1 MVLLSYS
8 IQFLIILALIGIIM
22 IQKGGDGLFA
32 SSKAFGIRGRSNT
45 IIRITY
51 FLAAAFL
58 LNSLLLGILYK
69 RKHKMEMITSTSIEN
84 SQSTEVQKEVIK
96 DAKSEVNNLEIAK
109 NIKKTNK
116 RKLKNIKNE
125 L

>member
-1 MVLLSYS
+1 
-8 IQFLIILALIGIIM
+8 M